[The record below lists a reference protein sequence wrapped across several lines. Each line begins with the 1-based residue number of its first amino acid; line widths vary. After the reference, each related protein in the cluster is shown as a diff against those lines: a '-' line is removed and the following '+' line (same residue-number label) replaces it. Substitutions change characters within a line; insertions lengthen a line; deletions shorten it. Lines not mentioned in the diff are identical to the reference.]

1 MWQLTDA
8 ERLQC
13 PDEYQTRVTEA
24 GGLNKYGEPNFRI
37 CWGDTEVY
45 RAGGVWEPLDGAY
58 YRGYRDLLL
67 VNEACWALLQWQ
79 PADKWGHPAAYY
91 FCNLDDTT
99 GLQTLGE
106 YPFHGRYEIVQPF
119 VSRTVKDGRVV
130 VDAMPLSSLLVDM
143 VIPIIR
149 ESKEIS
155 SLKLRELMRERRE
168 KVEKEKVDEI
178 EACIRNATPEW
189 ISRSGPRMA
198 CNSVIQKK
206 AEIIEAQWKSA
217 IKTIRSRGKGMSV
230 GQVQ

>member
-1 MWQLTDA
+1 MWSFSGD

-13 PDEYQTRVTEA
+13 PDDYAQRITDA
-24 GGLNKYGEPNFRI
+24 GGLNKFGEPNFRI
-37 CWGDTEVY
+37 CWGMSEIF

-79 PADKWGHPAAYY
+79 PAERFGLPGSYY
-91 FCNLDDTT
+91 FQNLDEGT

-106 YPFHGRYEIVQPF
+106 FPFHGRYEIIQPF
-119 VSRTVKDGRVV
+119 VHRAVVDGRVV

-155 SLKLRELMRERRE
+155 ALKLREIARERRE
-168 KVEKEKVDEI
+168 IEEKRKVDAI
-178 EACIRNATPEW
+178 EDCIRDASPQW
-189 ISRSGPRMA
+189 VMRSGPRMA

-206 AEIIEAQWKSA
+206 MEVIENQWKSA
-217 IKTIRSRGKGMSV
+217 LKTIRQRGKGLSV
-230 GQVQ
+230 GAI

>member
-1 MWQLTDA
+1 MSWLLNGD
-8 ERLQC
+8 ERLVC
-13 PDEYQTRVTEA
+13 PDEYAQRVTEA
-24 GGLNKYGEPNFRI
+24 GGCNQYGEPRFRI
-37 CWGDTEVY
+37 VWGMSECF
-45 RAGGVWEPLDGAY
+45 RAGGIWEPLDGAY

-79 PADKWGHPAAYY
+79 PAEKFGHPVSYY
-91 FCNLDDTT
+91 LRNLDDS
-99 GLQTLGE
+99 GFQTLGE
-106 YPFHGRYEIVQPF
+106 FPYHGRYEIIQPF
-119 VSRTVKDGRVV
+119 VARSVVDGHVV

-155 SLKLRELMRERRE
+155 ALKLREIARERRE
-168 KVEKEKVDEI
+168 RVEKEKVDQI

-206 AEIIEAQWKSA
+206 AELIEAQWKQA
-217 IKTIRSRGKGMSV
+217 LRTIRTRGKGLSV
-230 GQVQ
+230 G